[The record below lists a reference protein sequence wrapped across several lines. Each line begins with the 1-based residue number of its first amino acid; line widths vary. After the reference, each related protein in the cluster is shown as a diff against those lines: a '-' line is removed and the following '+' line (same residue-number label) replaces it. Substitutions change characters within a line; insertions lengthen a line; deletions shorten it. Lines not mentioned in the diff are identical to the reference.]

1 VLCARLQQLFLE
13 RPAAARLVHQ
23 QARACPL
30 IKGRLAR
37 PPCRCPSASGRAQ
50 GYELAL
56 VPLVAARVPA
66 ARLAAPCLPELLAAP
81 EPSDALFGVVLA
93 AQLAVQHPG
102 PATRVRTA
110 LRPALRWLMYG
121 RTALHSDHRHGGA
134 QAGAGAALQRACAA
148 AAAGDVHF
156 VQEALGT
163 LAAVAAAVP
172 ALAADVAA
180 LCQVAKALCVVP
192 PLCAAGHRMPRT
204 HLRPRSQAAH
214 TAHRGESGY
223 AGSRAS
229 SQGRALQRSASDAVT
244 LLYEGCTSGGQH
256 AGLAG
261 AAAAGV

>member
-102 PATRVRTA
+102 PATRVRSA

-121 RTALHSDHRHGGA
+121 RTALHSDHRHGG
-134 QAGAGAALQRACAA
+134 GTGGRRRGAAARVR
-148 AAAGDVHF
+148 G
-156 VQEALGT
+156 GRGGRR
-163 LAAVAAAVP
+163 
-172 ALAADVAA
+172 
-180 LCQVAKALCVVP
+180 
-192 PLCAAGHRMPRT
+192 PLCAGGPGRAGCCRRGRAGACCGRGGLVPGGKSPLCGAT
-204 HLRPRSQAAH
+204 PLRCRAPHAAH
-214 TAHRGESGY
+214 SPA
-223 AGSRAS
+223 AS
-229 SQGRALQRSASDAVT
+229 
-244 LLYEGCTSGGQH
+244 
-256 AGLAG
+256 LAG
-261 AAAAGV
+261 GPHRAPWGERLRRQPGLEPGARAAAQRFRRRNAAV

>member
-180 LCQVAKALCVVP
+180 LCQVAKAPVWCHPSALQGTACRALTCGLARRRP
-192 PLCAAGHRMPRT
+192 TPRTAGRAATRAAGPRARGARCSAA
-204 HLRPRSQAAH
+204 LRTP
-214 TAHRGESGY
+214 
-223 AGSRAS
+223 
-229 SQGRALQRSASDAVT
+229 
-244 LLYEGCTSGGQH
+244 
-256 AGLAG
+256 
-261 AAAAGV
+261 